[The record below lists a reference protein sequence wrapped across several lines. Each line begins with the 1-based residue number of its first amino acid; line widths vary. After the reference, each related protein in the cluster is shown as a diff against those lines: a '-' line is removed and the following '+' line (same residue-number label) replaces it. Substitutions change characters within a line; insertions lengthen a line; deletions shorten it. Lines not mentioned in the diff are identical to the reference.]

1 VYRHMMRSVESYL
14 LKKYRKRLMLDG
26 RKENKFFLINSFL
39 KKLLIEFIPDS
50 YYN

>member
-1 VYRHMMRSVESYL
+1 MMRSVESYL

-26 RKENKFFLINSFL
+26 RKENKFFSINSFL